1 MAQRIRILDSTS
13 SATLGEQYAAFQRG
27 LNQIGAGEDV
37 AIEFKFAENDYKRLD
52 ELVAKFVNEEV
63 AVIVAA
69 GGPVTADKAARA
81 AAGKNIPIVYT
92 SVPDAVARDLGA
104 FENVTGVRG
113 KTSDLDLSRV
123 KLLSRLLPCARE
135 FGVLVNANRPTHKKE
150 SEALHQAVNALEGKR
165 KLRLDIDTVCDLDEI
180 AASVKRFAAD
190 GLDGLVITADPFFN
204 SIRADLVALAKEH
217 ELPAIY
223 QWREFATA
231 GGLMSYGPSIAEA
244 YRQAGI
250 YTGLILN
257 GAAPAELRP
266 VEASRFELVINR
278 KTADSLDIG
287 IPPTLLDEA
296 DELIG

>member
-1 MAQRIRILDSTS
+1 MTQLVRILDSTS

-27 LNQIGAGEDV
+27 LKEIGAGENV
-37 AIEFKFAENDYKRLD
+37 SIEFKFAENNYKLLD
-52 ELVAKFVNEEV
+52 KFVAQFADEEI

-81 AAGKNIPIVYT
+81 AAAKNIPVVYT
-92 SVPDAVARDLGA
+92 SVPDAVARELSV
-104 FENVTGVRG
+104 FNNVTGVRG
-113 KTSDLDLSRV
+113 KTSDLDVSRV

-135 FGVLVNANRPTHKKE
+135 FGVLVNANRPTHKE
-150 SEALHQAVNALEGKR
+150 ETEALHKAVDALGGKR

-180 AASVKRFAAD
+180 AASVRRFAAD

-204 SIRADLVALAKEH
+204 SLRADLVGLAKEH
-217 ELPAIY
+217 KLPAIY
-223 QWREFATA
+223 QWREFATG

-250 YTGLILN
+250 YTGLILK
-257 GAAPAELRP
+257 GATPAELRP